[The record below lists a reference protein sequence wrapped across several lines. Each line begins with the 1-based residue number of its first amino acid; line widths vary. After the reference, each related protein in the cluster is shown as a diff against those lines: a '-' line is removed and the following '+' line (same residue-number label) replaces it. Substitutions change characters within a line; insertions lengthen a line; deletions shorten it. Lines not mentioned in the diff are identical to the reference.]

1 MMSSLLYDMQDTP
14 LILSSKVKI
23 KRGQRQAD
31 LLVRNAFVLNYG
43 QIIREPQFHVKMF
56 LQVQLNFASPLRQI
70 ARRLSIFV
78 QEV

>member
-1 MMSSLLYDMQDTP
+1 MLYDMQDTP

-43 QIIREPQFHVKMF
+43 KLYANRNSMSRCFCKFNSI
-56 LQVQLNFASPLRQI
+56 LLRH
-70 ARRLSIFV
+70 
-78 QEV
+78 